1 MDLSLLINSGIAD
14 RDAPLM
20 QRRVRGIDNC
30 PWLNKSIKAT
40 MRQRD
45 YFHKRALKSNTPED
59 WASYR
64 RFRNR
69 VTNEIRSAKASYNKR
84 LIEESGGDHISFWR
98 TMKKILPGE
107 QKVTSPN
114 IKINGVV
121 SSDKKCIANAFNDF
135 FASAASKLMATLRST
150 CGHNQRVPGYICPSI
165 SAV

>member
-1 MDLSLLINSGIAD
+1 MNTKNTILKGVNWNSAPCPDGPVIVDKLWHDFKREFIAIAD
-14 RDAPLM
+14 RHAPLT

-45 YFHKRALKSNTPED
+45 YFHKRALKSNTSED

-84 LIEESGGDHISFWR
+84 LIEESGGDHRSFWR
-98 TMKKILPGE
+98 TM
-107 QKVTSPN
+107 N
-114 IKINGVV
+114 
-121 SSDKKCIANAFNDF
+121 
-135 FASAASKLMATLRST
+135 
-150 CGHNQRVPGYICPSI
+150 
-165 SAV
+165 